1 MQQGQGPSISP
12 DVVQRAVWDAVKEL
26 PGVADLYRTP
36 MQSLGERVHLERH
49 GPVRL
54 DTDDEGPLLEIHLVA
69 EAGADLAAVG
79 EAAARA
85 GATYLTRTTGTSITR
100 VEVHIDAIADPPT

>member
-1 MQQGQGPSISP
+1 VQQGQGPSISP
-12 DVVQRAVWDAVKEL
+12 DVVTSAVWDAVKEL

-54 DTDDEGPLLEIHLVA
+54 DADDEGPVLEIHLIA
-69 EAGADLAAVG
+69 KAGSDLVAVG
-79 EAAARA
+79 QAAAHA
-85 GATYLTRTTGTSITR
+85 GATYLTRTTGTPITR
-100 VEVHIDAIADPPT
+100 VEVYIDDIADPST

>member
-1 MQQGQGPSISP
+1 VQHGQGPSISP
-12 DVVQRAVWDAVKEL
+12 DVVQSAVWDAVKEL

-49 GPVRL
+49 GSVRL
-54 DTDDEGPLLEIHLVA
+54 DSDEEGPVLEIHLVA
-69 EAGADLAAVG
+69 ETGSDLVAVG

-85 GATYLTRTTGTSITR
+85 GATYLARTTGTPITR
-100 VEVHIDAIADPPT
+100 VEVRIDALTDPSE